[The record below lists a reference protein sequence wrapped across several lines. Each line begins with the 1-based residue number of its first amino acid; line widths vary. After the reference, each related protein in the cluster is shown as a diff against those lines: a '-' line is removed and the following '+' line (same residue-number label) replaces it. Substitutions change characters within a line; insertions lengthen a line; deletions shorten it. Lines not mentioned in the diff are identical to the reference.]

1 MALMQIF
8 LSYTG
13 SEEAYAKSL
22 ASQLEKRGF
31 SVWTDAEVLPGDNPW
46 LQTGKA
52 LENSRAMVVLLS
64 PDSVRSENVRRE
76 IEYALG
82 DPKYEDRL
90 FPVVVRPTRDIPWIL
105 RRYMKSD
112 SRQDAAKVSESI
124 ANALKEAV

>member
-1 MALMQIF
+1 MQIF
-8 LSYTG
+8 LSYAG

-22 ASQLEKRGF
+22 ATQLEKRGF
-31 SVWTDAEVLPGDNPW
+31 SVWTDAELLPGDNPW

-52 LENSRAMVVLLS
+52 LEKSRAMVVLLS

-76 IEYALG
+76 TEYALG
-82 DPKYEDRL
+82 NLNYEGRL

-105 RRYMKSD
+105 RRYLKSD

>member
-8 LSYTG
+8 LSYAG

-31 SVWTDAEVLPGDNPW
+31 SVWTDVDVLPGDNPG

-52 LENSRAMVVLLS
+52 LEESRAMIVLLS
-64 PDSVRSENVRRE
+64 PDSVRSKNVRRE

-82 DPKYEDRL
+82 DPNYEGRF
-90 FPVVVRPTRDIPWIL
+90 FPIVVRPTRDIPWIL

-112 SRQDAAKVSESI
+112 SGQDAAKVSESI

>member
-1 MALMQIF
+1 
-8 LSYTG
+8 
-13 SEEAYAKSL
+13 
-22 ASQLEKRGF
+22 
-31 SVWTDAEVLPGDNPW
+31 
-46 LQTGKA
+46 
-52 LENSRAMVVLLS
+52 
-64 PDSVRSENVRRE
+64 VRSENVRRE

-82 DPKYEDRL
+82 HPKYEDRL